1 MQVLNRVNLEQFE
14 EEGYTVVEGALDV
27 ALDIQ
32 PVIDEY
38 TVLLDRSAARWKA
51 EGKLSST
58 YSELPLV
65 ERLVRIIQ
73 EGVNYGRELDIALPQ
88 GKVAADTPLH
98 LGPAVFNMLRSP
110 RLMDVAE
117 QIIGPE
123 IYCHPVHH
131 IRMKPPERLVPP
143 EMHDGGMTTATS
155 WHQDQGVVL
164 EEADQSKIL
173 T

>member
-1 MQVLNRVNLEQFE
+1 
-14 EEGYTVVEGALDV
+14 
-27 ALDIQ
+27 
-32 PVIDEY
+32 
-38 TVLLDRSAARWKA
+38 
-51 EGKLSST
+51 
-58 YSELPLV
+58 
-65 ERLVRIIQ
+65 
-73 EGVNYGRELDIALPQ
+73 
-88 GKVAADTPLH
+88 
-98 LGPAVFNMLRSP
+98 AVFNMLRSP

-173 T
+173 TVGVPITAATAENGCLTVVPGSHRNGLVDHCRSSTAGLHIAPKLIPFDRAIPIPVKRGDILLMNQQTMH